1 MILNHLNSSNLK
13 NLALKGLTVMNSIL
27 VDGSWGLGWWL
38 TNNAVIL
45 YAVVLLRNYS
55 LSKVEIRLE
64 SEVWYKDDAYV
75 FLFFSVFYFGF
86 SPFPMNSF
94 RYEKS
99 LVTFGSMLCAATKAS
114 WYFSDGMAVIAA
126 CNVSCVHSKC
136 CHCGQVDIFSRVP
149 PGPWKSSKVLEIKT
163 YKFKALKVLENEGG
177 PWKSLQSPWK
187 WKNFYWL
194 KFLLN
199 FLPYYC
205 EFW

>member
-1 MILNHLNSSNLK
+1 
-13 NLALKGLTVMNSIL
+13 MNSIL
-27 VDGSWGLGWWL
+27 VGGSWGLGWWL

-45 YAVVLLRNYS
+45 YAVALLRNYS

-75 FLFFSVFYFGF
+75 FLFLFFSVFYFGF

-94 RYEKS
+94 RYKKS
-99 LVTFGSMLCAATKAS
+99 FVMCGSTLCAATKAS

-136 CHCGQVDIFSRVP
+136 CHCGQVDVFSRVP
-149 PGPWKSSKVLEIKT
+149 PGPWKSLKGASSRPWKLEVLK
-163 YKFKALKVLENEGG
+163 NEGG
-177 PWKSLQSPWK
+177 PWKSLKMIGCFWE
-187 WKNFYWL
+187 NFYWL
-194 KFLLN
+194 KVLLN
-199 FLPYYC
+199 FLPCYC